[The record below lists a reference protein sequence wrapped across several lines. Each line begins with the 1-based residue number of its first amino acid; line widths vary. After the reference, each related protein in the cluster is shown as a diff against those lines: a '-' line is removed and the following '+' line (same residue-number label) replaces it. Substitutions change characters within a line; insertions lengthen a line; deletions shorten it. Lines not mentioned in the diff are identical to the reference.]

1 MSLSQP
7 ATATTPNDI
16 RLYTLLATVPAGKVV
31 TYGQLA
37 GLIGLPRRARWVG
50 QILKQLP
57 HDTRLPWHR
66 VINAQGKIS
75 LPPQQGGNEQA
86 ERLRAEGVM
95 VSQEGKIS
103 LRQYGWQIQP
113 PPRPRLI

>member
-1 MSLSQP
+1 MIASRP
-7 ATATTPNDI
+7 ATANTPNDI
-16 RLYTLLATVPAGKVV
+16 RLYTLLATVPVGNVV

-37 GLIGLPRRARWVG
+37 ELIGLPRRARWVG

-57 HDTRLPWHR
+57 NDTRLPWHR
-66 VINAQGKIS
+66 VVNSQGRIS
-75 LPPQQGGNEQA
+75 LPPLNGGNEQA

-103 LRQYGWQIQP
+103 LRQYRWPTQP
-113 PPRPRLI
+113 PLPPRLI